1 MNMLIIQLIRG
12 FNRRCHNYLKS
23 LKKITLSLI
32 RHKSLK
38 SLNKDILS
46 LMPHNS
52 LRSLNK
58 NILSLI
64 DDANFDEA
72 TRLCREGL
80 QKYPKSI
87 RVNECLTVCLDVL
100 QEHEEAIFWA
110 ENSARLRIKRIKKR
124 LKDEILEEAQQKG
137 LQKHQRIFASGY
149 FKSGSSALVDY
160 LRGLDRTKKWT
171 PYGEMRLIKTPG
183 GIRDFSEKYYSGEK
197 TEAILN
203 LYLTIVGRKL
213 TTTKTWNNSNRI
225 SRKLISNQ
233 KCSAYILECLQFWL
247 KLKSSPAKSVEEFNS
262 YSVDFLNKAFNHAAH
277 SYNADNL
284 IIDQAINAWR
294 LHLARFVPP
303 STFFVV
309 NRDPRD
315 HFAESRYHWMKL
327 GKKRQ
332 TVEEYI
338 RKYRKIRNKSIKQ
351 AKKMSKLYGHKFFFY
366 SFEDFVY
373 DHVNSAKKLKD
384 DLGLI
389 GSSNSYDPELSKK
402 NIGKFVNVL
411 TRHER
416 SLIESELKDFLHPA
430 AG

>member
-1 MNMLIIQLIRG
+1 MNMLIIKLIRG
-12 FNRRCHNYLKS
+12 FNRRRNNYLKS
-23 LKKITLSLI
+23 LKKY
-32 RHKSLK
+32 
-38 SLNKDILS
+38 ILS

-52 LRSLNK
+52 LGSLNK
-58 NILSLI
+58 NILNLI
-64 DDANFDEA
+64 DEDKFDDA

-100 QEHEEAIFWA
+100 EENEEALFWA
-110 ENSARLRIKRIKKR
+110 ENSARLRIERIKKR
-124 LKDEILEEAQQKG
+124 IKDGILDEAQQKG

-160 LRGLDRTKKWT
+160 LRGLDRTMKWT

-183 GIRDFSEKYYSGEK
+183 GIRDFSKKYYSGEK
-197 TEAILN
+197 NEAILN

-225 SRKLISNQ
+225 SRKLISNK
-233 KCSAYILECLQFWL
+233 KCSAYVLECLQFWL

-315 HFAESRYHWMKL
+315 HFVESRFHWMKL

-338 RKYRKIRNKSIKQ
+338 RKYRLIRNKSIKQ

-402 NIGKFVNVL
+402 NIGKFVNIL

-416 SLIESELKDFLHPA
+416 SLIESELREFLHPA